1 MGCIIWFSSI
11 IISIIISS
19 VIVSK
24 FVDINNKDKNDEM
37 IEVINL
43 FNDTSIF

>member
-1 MGCIIWFSSI
+1 MGCIIWFCSIIVSI
-11 IISIIISS
+11 IISG

-37 IEVINL
+37 IEVKNL
-43 FNDTSIF
+43 FNDTSLF

>member
-11 IISIIISS
+11 IVSIIISG

-37 IEVINL
+37 IEVKNL
-43 FNDTSIF
+43 FNDTSLF

>member
-11 IISIIISS
+11 IVSIIISS